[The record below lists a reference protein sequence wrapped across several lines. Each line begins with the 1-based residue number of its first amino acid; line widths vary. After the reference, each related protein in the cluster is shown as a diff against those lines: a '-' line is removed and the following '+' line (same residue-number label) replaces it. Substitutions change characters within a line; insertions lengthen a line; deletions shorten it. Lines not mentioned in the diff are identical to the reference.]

1 MTLLSKFLEN
11 SVHPSINLPLTLSLL
26 EEWCLVYIDGLDSK
40 KHLQNQ
46 FTIDVDF
53 LKKEEYKL
61 CAHCNFN
68 GKVWA
73 TMFLFHYKKGY
84 AYIIRK
90 SVAKIQIK
98 ELEKYAVFSK
108 VQIRKLDN
116 IYLFGL
122 SGFNA
127 KFFLSKNFFSIPN
140 KKSPLISNEDRTILW
155 FSEPFERF
163 LLVLSL
169 NDVLF
174 LQKKENEITLLND
187 SKQWLLLDMESG
199 FPIID
204 EKNTQK
210 FLPQSINLTMLQ
222 AVSFNK
228 GCYYGQETI
237 SRMFHKNL
245 NKHELYL
252 LLSTG
257 NINPEIGSI
266 IEMKKEEKWYRVGF
280 LLAIVHIKVNEICIQ
295 AVLNKSINIK
305 NMFRIYEFENVFFI
319 KN

>member
-1 MTLLSKFLEN
+1 MLLFNFLKK
-11 SVHPSINLPLTLSLL
+11 SVYPSTNLPLTLSLL
-26 EEWCLVYIDGLDSK
+26 EEWCLVYIDGLDGK

-46 FTIDVDF
+46 FTIDINF

-90 SVAKIQIK
+90 SIVKTHIK
-98 ELEKYAVFSK
+98 ELKKYAVFSK
-108 VQIRKLDN
+108 VQIRELDN
-116 IYLFGL
+116 IFLFGL
-122 SGFNA
+122 SGIDA
-127 KFFLSKNFFSIPN
+127 KLFLSKYFIDIPN
-140 KKSPLISNEDRTILW
+140 EQCPLTFHEDKTILW
-155 FSEPFERF
+155 FSKPFERF

-169 NDVLF
+169 KDLF
-174 LQKKENEITLLND
+174 FLRKKENEIILLNN
-187 SKQWLLLDMESG
+187 SKQWLLLDIEAG

-204 EKNTQK
+204 EQNSQK
-210 FLPQSINLTMLQ
+210 FLPQSINLTNLQ

-237 SRMFHKNL
+237 ARVFHKNL
-245 NKHELYL
+245 NKHELYIL
-252 LLSTG
+252 SSTG
-257 NINPEIGSI
+257 NINPKIGSI
-266 IEMKKEEKWYRVGF
+266 IEMKKDEKWYRIGF
-280 LLAIVHIKVNEICIQ
+280 LLAIVHVKVNEIVIQ
-295 AVLNKSINIK
+295 AVLNKSVKIQNI
-305 NMFRIYEFENVFFI
+305 FRIYEFKNIFLI

>member
-1 MTLLSKFLEN
+1 MSLSKCFKN
-11 SVHPSINLPLTLSLL
+11 SIYPSINLPLTLSLL
-26 EEWCLVYIDGLDSK
+26 EEWCLIYICGIDSK

-46 FTIDVDF
+46 FTIDINC

-73 TMFLFHYKKGY
+73 TMFIFHYKKGF

-90 SVAKIQIK
+90 SIAKIQIK
-98 ELEKYAVFSK
+98 ELKKYAIFSK
-108 VQIRKLDN
+108 VEIRELDD

-127 KFFLSKNFFSIPN
+127 KFFLSKNFVDIPN
-140 KKSPLISNEDRTILW
+140 KNCSLISNQDRTILW
-155 FSEPFERF
+155 FSEPCERF

-169 NDVLF
+169 KDL
-174 LQKKENEITLLND
+174 LLLKRKENEITLLNN
-187 SKQWLLLDMESG
+187 SKQWLLFDIEAG

-204 EKNTQK
+204 KQTSQK
-210 FLPQSINLTMLQ
+210 FLPQSINLILLQ
-222 AVSFNK
+222 AVSFDK

-237 SRMFHKNL
+237 ARVFYKNL
-245 NKHELYL
+245 NKYSLYL
-252 LLSTG
+252 LSSKG
-257 NINPEIGSI
+257 NINPKIGSI
-266 IEMKKEEKWYRVGF
+266 IEMKKEEKWYRIGF
-280 LLAIVHIKVNEICIQ
+280 LLAIVHVEFNRTVIQ
-295 AVLNKSINIK
+295 AVLNKSINIQ
-305 NMFRIYEFENVFFI
+305 NIFRIYEFKNIFLI